1 MPLLFSKFLINILH
15 NSTSF
20 QSPVKPIVKLLTKSS
35 QTRFISREKRSK
47 STRVSMNMNMNI
59 LQFSLSISLLND

>member
-15 NSTSF
+15 NSMSF

-47 STRVSMNMNMNI
+47 STRVSMNI
-59 LQFSLSISLLND
+59 LQFSLSISLINE